1 MKTPSVAA
9 LLPAFVLAGAFLSGH
24 ARGEPG
30 RQEEASQAFVEGRPL
45 KLEPA
50 DADELKKLVEQAV
63 AVQQGR
69 SAADPP
75 ELFAAAIGA
84 VADKFKLDARGRERV
99 LKLYGERVRPGG
111 SSSAGEAS
119 LMTEAAEKY
128 LRNPDVK
135 PAVAA
140 RIAKRMD
147 AYAKAL
153 GDFRRD
159 EGGGVGAGG
168 PGGEKRALSAADL
181 DALAR
186 IPRAQVSAGMGRI
199 LPVDAP
205 ESDAPAPLAARGAA
219 DIQRSAAI
227 VDDGSI
233 GTWAEKKGFLIG
245 GVGKVVGAKLSEGKT
260 YSDWWK
266 DAGYVAKGFTP
277 GGDWAAVRETPNGL
291 YLGGKE
297 ILTGFAHD
305 FKNVFVQGKAYVAN
319 PTPSQGMEF
328 TSAVGMAGLN
338 LVGIGAAAK
347 AAAGTEVKAAAGTVI
362 KATLE
367 ETAEATAKVALAK
380 AGLAKSAKETTE
392 AAGASAVK
400 TATAAELAAAAKAKV
415 RAEVIQRLEESF
427 AASVREMGKD
437 PAKLSAGERK
447 ALVKEYI
454 KANRMEGLSV
464 AEALMPPETVHS
476 RLIAEYAERNAVSEE
491 AVEKALA
498 SHLRDNGFTLKQFE
512 SMAGKSYPEQLR
524 LQLAHPEFAGH
535 DSLASIFKPKIAGFN
550 ESQNRAA
557 KAAFRS
563 SPSYSK
569 LIVLDGG
576 EAARQNIKF
585 YRHVFKEEIARLL
598 KERGLAPLGFKEF
611 ADFGAIMRE
620 AGGAEELVI
629 RRVVDNP
636 RAKSVLYEFTEH
648 AERSGLGASVSTA
661 GPIKI
666 EIIPRPGQSFIST
679 NELAKTHVGHYE
691 RGWATLDPIAIEQVV
706 LYGAGCPAGCRL
718 TSAEGMALARALV
731 AP

>member
-9 LLPAFVLAGAFLSGH
+9 LLSAFVLAGAFLSVPAHGD
-24 ARGEPG
+24 PG
-30 RQEEASQAFVEGRPL
+30 RQEAASKAFVEGRPL

-50 DADELKKLVEQAV
+50 DADELRKLVEQAV

-84 VADKFKLDARGRERV
+84 VADKFKLDPRGREQA
-99 LKLYGERVRPGG
+99 LKLYRDRVRPAGG
-111 SSSAGEAS
+111 APSSGEAA
-119 LMTEAAEKY
+119 LMSEAAEKY
-128 LRNPDVK
+128 LRQPDVK

-140 RIAKRMD
+140 RITKRMD

-153 GDFRRD
+153 GDLRQD
-159 EGGGVGAGG
+159 EGGGVAAGG
-168 PGGEKRALSAADL
+168 VGGEKRALNAAEL
-181 DALAR
+181 EALAR
-186 IPRAQVSAGMGRI
+186 IPRAQVSPGMGRI
-199 LPVDAP
+199 LPVGAP
-205 ESDAPAPLAARGAA
+205 ESDAPVPLAARGAA
-219 DIQRSAAI
+219 DIQRAAAI

-233 GTWAEKKGFLIG
+233 GAWAEKKGLMIG
-245 GVGKVVGAKLSEGKT
+245 GVGKVIGAKLSDGKT
-260 YSDWWK
+260 YSDWWR
-266 DAGYVAKGFTP
+266 DAGYVARGFTP
-277 GGDWAAVRETPNGL
+277 GGDWVAARETPNGL
-291 YLGGKE
+291 YLGAKE
-297 ILTGFAHD
+297 LVTGFAHD

-328 TSAVGMAGLN
+328 TSAFGMAGLN

-380 AGLAKSAKETTE
+380 AAKETVE
-392 AAGASAVK
+392 VAGASTAK
-400 TATAAELAAAAKAKV
+400 TATAAELAAAAQAKV
-415 RAEVIQRLEESF
+415 RRGVIQRMEESF

-437 PAKLSAGERK
+437 PAKLSVGERR

-454 KANRMEGLSV
+454 KSNGMEGS
-464 AEALMPPETVHS
+464 AIASALMPPETVHS

-498 SHLRDNGFTLKQFE
+498 GHLRDSGFTLKQFE
-512 SMAGKSYPEQLR
+512 SMTGKNYAEQLR
-524 LQLAHPEFAGH
+524 LQLAHPEFASQE
-535 DSLASIFKPKIAGFN
+535 SLASIFKPKIAGFN
-550 ESQNRAA
+550 ESNNRAA

-569 LIVLDGG
+569 LIVIDGG
-576 EAARQNIKF
+576 EAARQKIKF
-585 YRHVFKEEIARLL
+585 YRHVFGEELGRLL
-598 KERGLAPLGFKEF
+598 KERGLVPRGFKES
-611 ADFGAIMRE
+611 ADFGAILRE

-636 RAKSVLYEFTEH
+636 QAKSVLYEFTEH
-648 AERSGLGASVSTA
+648 AERSGLGAAVSTA

-666 EIIPRPGQSFIST
+666 EILPRPGQSFIST
-679 NELAKTHVGHYE
+679 NDLAKTHVGHYE
-691 RGWATLDPIAIEQVV
+691 RGWATLDPIAIEQIV

-718 TSAEGMALARALV
+718 TSAEGMALARTLV